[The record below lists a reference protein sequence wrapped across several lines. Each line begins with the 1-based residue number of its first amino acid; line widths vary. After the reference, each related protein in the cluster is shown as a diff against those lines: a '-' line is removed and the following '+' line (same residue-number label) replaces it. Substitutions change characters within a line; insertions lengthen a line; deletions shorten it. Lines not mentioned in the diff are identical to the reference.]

1 MATLERIRNRAGLLV
16 SIVIGLALMAFILG
30 DLFRGGTNLTSDQ
43 FEIAEIN
50 GISIDQRN
58 YQKRLDEAMENA
70 KRNSGESSLD
80 ERTMN
85 QVRNQVWQ
93 QLLQEKV
100 MGEEI
105 GEAGIDVSVEELND
119 MVTGNN
125 IHPQIRQIPIFQ
137 NEQTGQFDPQLVKR
151 FIASFEQNPEA
162 RESWLAFEQG
172 IKLQRINT
180 KYYTAVQKGMF
191 ATDLQAQQTAV
202 NKQRKV
208 DFKYV
213 AMPYTELKDEE
224 ISIDKADLEKYYN
237 EHKKLFEQE
246 ETVDIEYITYPIEPS
261 KEDINSIKKDV
272 ESLIPELKETEEEAQ
287 FVTATSDQAFDPKF
301 YKKGEYSNALLDS
314 LMFEK
319 EEGFIY
325 GPYRENES
333 FKVAKIAHIETR
345 PDTIKIRHI
354 VLVPNEQRNAQQ
366 TQQLAD
372 SLTQLIENG
381 ADFAQLAQK
390 HSDDEETAVKGGNTG
405 WKNVE
410 EVIYGN
416 ALLDAG
422 VGEVVKF
429 PTQQAF
435 LIAEMTEKGKE
446 VKQVQLAVISRDI
459 IPSEETN
466 DNVYKK
472 ASEFAGNHRTFK
484 TFNQGI
490 EEAPELTKKQAN
502 NLKTTS
508 RQIAGLGT
516 ARNIIREAFFTEANQ
531 IIVDRSTQSPIFE
544 IGDNYVIG
552 VVTEKSEKGY
562 APLEQVRA
570 TVERA
575 VKKEKKA
582 ELLKEKI
589 ANALSGINNIDELA
603 QALETEVKESKGVSF
618 AAFSVPGLGMEPKV
632 QGVASV
638 LEQDEI
644 SAPIQGNNAVYVL
657 QITNIQEAQENQNL
671 AMEKAS
677 IERTYVSRAQR
688 EIFEALKDNAEIE
701 DNRIKFY

>member
-30 DLFRGGTNLTSDQ
+30 DLFRGGTNLSSDQ

-50 GISIDQRN
+50 GVSIDQRN
-58 YQKRLDEAMENA
+58 YQNRLDEAMENA
-70 KRNSGESSLD
+70 KRNSDQSSLD

-105 GEAGIDVSVEELND
+105 GEAGINVSVEELND

-172 IKLQRINT
+172 IKQQRINT
-180 KYYTAVQKGMF
+180 KYYTAVQKGLF
-191 ATDLQAQQTAV
+191 ATDLQARQTAV

-213 AMPYTELKDEE
+213 AMAYTELKDEE
-224 ISIDKADLEKYYN
+224 IAIEKADLEKYYN

-246 ETVDIEYITYPIEPS
+246 KSVNIEYVTFPIEPS
-261 KEDINSIKKDV
+261 QEDINNIRKDI
-272 ESLIPELKETEEEAQ
+272 ESLVPELKETDEEAQ

-301 YKKGEYSNALLDS
+301 YKKGEYSNPLIDS
-314 LMFEK
+314 LMFTK

-325 GPYRENES
+325 GPYREGES
-333 FKVAKIAHIETR
+333 FKVAKIAQIETR

-354 VLVPNEQRNAQQ
+354 VLVPGEQRDGQQ

-390 HSDDEETAVKGGNTG
+390 HSDDKETAVKGGNTG
-405 WKNVE
+405 WKNPE
-410 EVIYGN
+410 EIVYGN

-422 VGEVVKF
+422 VGEIVKF
-429 PTQQAF
+429 PTQQAV

-459 IPSEETN
+459 TPSEETN
-466 DNVYKK
+466 DIVYRK

-484 TFNQGI
+484 SFNKGV
-490 EEAPELTKKQAN
+490 EDNANLTKKQAN
-502 NLKTTS
+502 NLKSTS
-508 RQIAGLGT
+508 REIAGLGI
-516 ARNIIREAFFTEANQ
+516 ARNLIREAFFTESEQ
-531 IIVDRSTQSPIFE
+531 IIVDRSSQSPIFE
-544 IGDNYVIG
+544 INDNYVIG
-552 VVTEKSEKGY
+552 VVTEKRDKGY

-589 ANALSGINNIDELA
+589 NKALSNSNNIDELA
-603 QALETEVKESKGVSF
+603 QSLGTEVKETQGASF

-638 LEQDEI
+638 LEANEI

-657 QITNIQEAQENQNL
+657 QVTNVQEAGENQNL
-671 AMEKAS
+671 AMEKKA
-677 IERTYVSRAQR
+677 IERTYVSRAQN
-688 EIFEALKDNAEIE
+688 EVFEALKDNAEIE